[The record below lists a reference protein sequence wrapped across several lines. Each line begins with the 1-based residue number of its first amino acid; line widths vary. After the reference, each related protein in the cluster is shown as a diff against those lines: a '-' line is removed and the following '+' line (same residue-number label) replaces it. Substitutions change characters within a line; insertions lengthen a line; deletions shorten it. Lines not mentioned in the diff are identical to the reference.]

1 MTTEV
6 GKREVLTVPGH
17 RLHPG
22 VVGQVLVPV
31 NGEVHHVEGGPG
43 SADALPNGGEAI
55 ATLSFQLWLQQER
68 VMVQCAIQRREV
80 VTRPS
85 LGYNTDYM
93 CTMRVEK

>member
-43 SADALPNGGEAI
+43 SADALPNRGEAV
-55 ATLSFQLWLQQER
+55 ATLSFQLRLQTRKSHGEL
-68 VMVQCAIQRREV
+68 IQRREV
-80 VTRPS
+80 VGRPS
-85 LGYNTDYM
+85 LG
-93 CTMRVEK
+93 